1 MRLRH
6 LPIALILLSLAVPAA
21 ALAQDCPTEIP
32 ASSRDRRAL
41 AKEWFGRAEAAESV
55 SNPIAAAKAYQCSL
69 RIVPHAFTAFNLGR
83 LAEKTGDLELALEA
97 FNTYLQLA
105 PEAQDRKDI
114 EGKISALSTRITAL
128 RNEQNPTIT
137 IPPVTGPP
145 VTEPVGPTAT
155 TRPPGGPLP
164 DLRPN
169 PPDPSNA
176 VVDRAPP
183 PEGPGLKLHP
193 GVYVASG
200 VAVASLVGG
209 IALNLSARGKM
220 DDCHSLADQKMT
232 EAADKACKAARP
244 RAFTSYALF
253 GVAAAAAAA
262 DAFFIWMSLR
272 VPETEGLSLQVR
284 GDGATIG
291 TRFSF

>member
-1 MRLRH
+1 MRQRR
-6 LPIALILLSLAVPAA
+6 LPIAILLLSLATPAA
-21 ALAQDCPTEIP
+21 ALAQDCPTDIP

-105 PEAQDRKDI
+105 PEAQDRKEI
-114 EGKISALSTRITAL
+114 EGKISALSTRISAL

-137 IPPVTGPP
+137 IPPMTGPVTDP
-145 VTEPVGPTAT
+145 VTSTPPT
-155 TRPPGGPLP
+155 GGPVP
-164 DLRPN
+164 DLRPT
-169 PPDPSNA
+169 PSEPGNT
-176 VVDRAPP
+176 VVDRAPEP
-183 PEGPGLKLHP
+183 AGPGLNLHP
-193 GVYVASG
+193 AVYVASG
-200 VAVASLVGG
+200 VVVASLVGG
-209 IALNLSARGKM
+209 VVLNLSARSKM
-220 DDCHSLADQKMT
+220 DECRSLVDQRMT

-262 DAFFIWMSLR
+262 DAFLIWMSLQA
-272 VPETEGLSLQVR
+272 PQTERLSLQIR
-284 GDGATIG
+284 GDGLSVG